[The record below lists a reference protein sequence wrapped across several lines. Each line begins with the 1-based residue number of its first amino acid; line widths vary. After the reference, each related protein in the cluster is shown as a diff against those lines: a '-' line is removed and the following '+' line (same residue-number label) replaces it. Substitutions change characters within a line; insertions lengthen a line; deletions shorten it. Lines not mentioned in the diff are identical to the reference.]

1 MYGAA
6 CATLLHGPNG
16 VSAHLALA
24 VAGHA
29 VRVQRQE
36 RALEMSSR
44 TAQFTQGDLELLGL
58 LEGVTLQQ
66 IVDRQVG
73 RDEGQVVGQLKN
85 PARYQIIRPS
95 FSVLSC
101 PCNLVLFVVGQLL
114 SLG

>member
-1 MYGAA
+1 M
-6 CATLLHGPNG
+6 
-16 VSAHLALA
+16 SAHLALA

-73 RDEGQVVGQLKN
+73 MRRRTGRW
-85 PARYQIIRPS
+85 PAQN
-95 FSVLSC
+95 LSEKVC
-101 PCNLVLFVVGQLL
+101 ALDGKSTGTWRLR
-114 SLG
+114 